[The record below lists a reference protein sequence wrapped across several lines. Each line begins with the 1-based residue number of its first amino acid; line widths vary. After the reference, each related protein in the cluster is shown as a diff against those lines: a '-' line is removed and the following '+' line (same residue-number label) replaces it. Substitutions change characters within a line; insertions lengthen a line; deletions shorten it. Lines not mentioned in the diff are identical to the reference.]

1 MGWLLFAAL
10 GTIWVAFLFPGRRR
24 SSDRSVE
31 DFERHMEILA
41 DTERSG
47 RGRWI
52 VTPRKGMAFVG
63 RKERA
68 KERARERRRRVFVF
82 MIESIG
88 LTSLI
93 GLVPPLRA
101 MWYATGVLL
110 GLLGVYVWLLVSMKA
125 RNARAGPLARTHEAA
140 TPEQPRPARHR
151 YAADAASRT
160 PRAAFNGL
168 STLGADDLVNIVV
181 KPAGRVGVARV

>member
-1 MGWLLFAAL
+1 MGLLLFAAL
-10 GTIWVAFLFPGRRR
+10 CIMWTAFLLPARR
-24 SSDRSVE
+24 SSPGRSVE
-31 DFERHMEILA
+31 DFERHMDLLA
-41 DTERSG
+41 DQNG
-47 RGRWI
+47 HGRWI

-82 MIESIG
+82 MLESIG
-88 LTSLI
+88 LTALI

-110 GLLGVYVWLLVSMKA
+110 VLLAAYVWLLVWMKA
-125 RNARAGPLARTHEAA
+125 RSEQARTFDPAREAA
-140 TPEQPRPARHR
+140 PPERPRPARHR
-151 YAADAASRT
+151 YSTGAAGRT

-168 STLGADDLVNIVV
+168 PALAADDLANIVV
-181 KPAGRVGVARV
+181 KPARGRMGVARV